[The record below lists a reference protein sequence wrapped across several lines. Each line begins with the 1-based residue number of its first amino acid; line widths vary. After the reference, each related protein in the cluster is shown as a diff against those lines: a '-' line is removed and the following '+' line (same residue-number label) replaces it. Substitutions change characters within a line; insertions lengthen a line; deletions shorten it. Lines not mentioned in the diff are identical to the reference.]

1 MSVSARVARIYS
13 GFEAKKTRASG
24 APLACHLASPGAI
37 LQAETRELQ
46 AVMSAISLEQ
56 ARKAK
61 QQASALFSQFATVV
75 GVGIT
80 KLEDGYGIKVNLQQ
94 EPNPSVV
101 LPESVEGV
109 PVKVEVVGRI
119 SKVSPSV
126 F

>member
-1 MSVSARVARIYS
+1 
-13 GFEAKKTRASG
+13 
-24 APLACHLASPGAI
+24 
-37 LQAETRELQ
+37 
-46 AVMSAISLEQ
+46 MSATSLEQ